1 MVNYECQRCGY
12 QTTNKSYLK
21 RHLLRKNLC
30 KPIMNEID
38 RYDLLISNGFDEES
52 KIYEKSAK
60 NTHLYPQKSSINED
74 NICRYC
80 NKKLSSYKN
89 KWRHEKTCKQK
100 KEIDELSLLKEQ
112 NKILVNKDKERE
124 KEIKEYKKQQD
135 KEMKKMM
142 KLIEKLMM
150 KSTNNTTNNNTNKGT
165 INNNQQNIV
174 FNFGKEEIEY
184 IKPKDFVK
192 LIEKPLNA
200 IPRLLELKHFHPKHP
215 ENHTVR
221 KLNKHDKFMEIMKN
235 NKWEIKDKND
245 VIFHL
250 IDYLRSDIEMFKEEN
265 DHVFNNSLN
274 KNYDIILESC
284 EDENNKQL
292 NNKILITVINKSK
305 DNIVV

>member
-1 MVNYECQRCGY
+1 MVQHICNRCGY
-12 QTTNKSYLK
+12 TTNRKQNLRS
-21 RHLLRKNLC
+21 HLLRKNLC
-30 KPIMNEID
+30 NPEMNEMD
-38 RYDLLISNGFDEES
+38 RYDLLVLNGFDKES
-52 KIYEKSAK
+52 KMYEKVTQSNSK
-60 NTHLYPQKSSINED
+60 TSSKSNSFE
-74 NICRYC
+74 CKYC
-80 NKKLSSYKN
+80 NKKYKYKQGKWKHEQNCNEKN
-89 KWRHEKTCKQK
+89 KN
-100 KEIDELSLLKEQ
+100 DELSLLKEQ
-112 NKILVNKDKERE
+112 NKILLEKD
-124 KEIKEYKKQQD
+124 KQQD
-135 KEMKKMM
+135 KEIKKMM

-184 IKPKDFVK
+184 IKSKDFLK
-192 LIEKPLNA
+192 LIQKPLNA

-265 DHVFNNSLN
+265 DRLFNNSLN

-292 NNKILITVINKSK
+292 NDKILITVINKSK

>member
-1 MVNYECQRCGY
+1 
-12 QTTNKSYLK
+12 
-21 RHLLRKNLC
+21 
-30 KPIMNEID
+30 
-38 RYDLLISNGFDEES
+38 
-52 KIYEKSAK
+52 
-60 NTHLYPQKSSINED
+60 
-74 NICRYC
+74 
-80 NKKLSSYKN
+80 
-89 KWRHEKTCKQK
+89 
-100 KEIDELSLLKEQ
+100 
-112 NKILVNKDKERE
+112 
-124 KEIKEYKKQQD
+124 
-135 KEMKKMM
+135 MKKMM

-150 KSTNNTTNNNTNKGT
+150 KSTNNTTNNTNKGT

-174 FNFGKEEIEY
+174 FNFGKEQIQY
-184 IKPKDFVK
+184 IKPTDFIK

-265 DHVFNNSLN
+265 DQLFNNSLN

>member
-1 MVNYECQRCGY
+1 MVNYKCQRCGY
-12 QTTNKSYLK
+12 ETSHKSVFK
-21 RHLLRKNLC
+21 KHLLRKYLC
-30 KPIMNEID
+30 KPLMNEIE
-38 RYDLLISNGFDEES
+38 RYDLLLLNGFDDES
-52 KIYEKSAK
+52 KIYENSTISPQ
-60 NTHLYPQKSSINED
+60 NSTISPQKKHK
-74 NICRYC
+74 CKYC
-80 NKKLSSYKN
+80 NKKYTRIDSLN
-89 KWRHEKTCKQK
+89 RHIMKYCKQK
-100 KEIDELSLLKEQ
+100 KEIDELILLKEQ
-112 NKILVNKDKERE
+112 NKILLEKD
-124 KEIKEYKKQQD
+124 KQQD

-184 IKPKDFVK
+184 IKSKDFIK
-192 LIEKPLNA
+192 LIQKPLNA

-292 NNKILITVINKSK
+292 NDKILITVINKSK

>member
-1 MVNYECQRCGY
+1 MVQHICNRCGY
-12 QTTNKSYLK
+12 TTNRKQNLRS
-21 RHLLRKNLC
+21 HLLRKNLC
-30 KPIMNEID
+30 KPLMNEID
-38 RYDLLISNGFDEES
+38 RYDLLVSNDFDEES
-52 KIYEKSAK
+52 KMYEKSSK
-60 NTHLYPQKSSINED
+60 NTHSYPQKSSINED

-100 KEIDELSLLKEQ
+100 IENDKIILLEEKNKQ
-112 NKILVNKDKERE
+112 NE
-124 KEIKEYKKQQD
+124 KEILENK

-184 IKPKDFVK
+184 IKSKDFIK
-192 LIEKPLNA
+192 LIQKPLNA

-265 DHVFNNSLN
+265 DQLFNNSLN
-274 KNYDIILESC
+274 KNIRG
-284 EDENNKQL
+284 
-292 NNKILITVINKSK
+292 VH
-305 DNIVV
+305 

>member
-1 MVNYECQRCGY
+1 MMDMKINQ
-12 QTTNKSYLK
+12 YLK
-21 RHLLRKNLC
+21 TFIRKNLC

-38 RYDLLISNGFDEES
+38 RYDLLVSYGFDEES
-52 KIYEKSAK
+52 KMYEKPTISPQNSTISTQK
-60 NTHLYPQKSSINED
+60 NHK
-74 NICRYC
+74 CKYC
-80 NKKLSSYKN
+80 NKKYTRVDSLN
-89 KWRHEKTCKQK
+89 RHIIKYCKQK
-100 KEIDELSLLKEQ
+100 IEIDELSFLKEKNKQ
-112 NKILVNKDKERE
+112 NE
-124 KEIKEYKKQQD
+124 KEILENK

-150 KSTNNTTNNNTNKGT
+150 KSSNNTTNNNTNKGT
-165 INNNQQNIV
+165 INNQQNIV

-184 IKPKDFVK
+184 IKSKDFIK
-192 LIEKPLNA
+192 LIQKPLNA

-265 DHVFNNSLN
+265 DQLFNNSLN